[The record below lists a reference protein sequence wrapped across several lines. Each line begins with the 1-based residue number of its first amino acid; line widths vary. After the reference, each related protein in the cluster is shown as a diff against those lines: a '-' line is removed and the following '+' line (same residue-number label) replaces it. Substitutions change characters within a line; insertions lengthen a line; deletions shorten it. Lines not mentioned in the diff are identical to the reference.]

1 MADDEPFPESIE
13 NAWGSDHVNIEKG
26 GDYIIE
32 DEKRLPFI
40 YRKVLGNGLSAV
52 VEKVQHTI
60 TKEVFAKKVI
70 KLPRLKSKGR
80 ESAEE
85 HYQNEVAIIRGL
97 SQHSHIIELFATYMT
112 PRSGVLLLRPAAEEG
127 DLQQYLDRYTDAVDR
142 VTTEPVD
149 LESMAS
155 VLERAFGCL
164 SNGLAYMH
172 SKGIRHKDIK
182 PGNILIHQG
191 IPIYTDF
198 GASKDTKKD
207 GQCTTEG
214 RPESLTRRFCAP
226 EVLEY
231 DKRNFAADVYSLG
244 CVFVEMLVR
253 LSHLTEHDDLEEEG
267 YAGIMESLHAILPSA
282 KISPK
287 VACLLDLIL
296 LMTLR
301 EPSRRPDSETLATNI
316 CCHEG
321 LSCLQCHSVRLDS
334 RPQPQSRSQSGPQ
347 WSPQFQSIGSYST
360 PQQAGSA
367 TVISRLGS
375 VVRATYNAEH
385 LQIVEQQ
392 LDPDFK
398 VRSAGF
404 FTEGRMFSVLFI
416 EPAGANTVNNVT
428 YYNGNLSQVQYGEY
442 ARSQV
447 RRFIVVKQRR
457 EYCFAVPVFTY
468 GNRGTRKPGVVADE
482 HAIAHSHGS
491 SPMLVADEAPLTK
504 SPIPIVMNVSEESLS
519 LASRIY
525 FGIHHPIQFN
535 VKVKDIGR
543 VHPDWLPT
551 FLGYWK
557 MENGKDSQQSPDLT
571 RDPAN
576 HETS

>member
-127 DLQQYLDRYTDAVDR
+127 DLQ
-142 VTTEPVD
+142 
-149 LESMAS
+149 
-155 VLERAFGCL
+155 
-164 SNGLAYMH
+164 H
-172 SKGIRHKDIK
+172 
-182 PGNILIHQG
+182 
-191 IPIYTDF
+191 
-198 GASKDTKKD
+198 
-207 GQCTTEG
+207 
-214 RPESLTRRFCAP
+214 
-226 EVLEY
+226 
-231 DKRNFAADVYSLG
+231 
-244 CVFVEMLVR
+244 
-253 LSHLTEHDDLEEEG
+253 
-267 YAGIMESLHAILPSA
+267 
-282 KISPK
+282 
-287 VACLLDLIL
+287 
-296 LMTLR
+296 
-301 EPSRRPDSETLATNI
+301 
-316 CCHEG
+316 
-321 LSCLQCHSVRLDS
+321 
-334 RPQPQSRSQSGPQ
+334 
-347 WSPQFQSIGSYST
+347 
-360 PQQAGSA
+360 
-367 TVISRLGS
+367 RLGS

>member
-1 MADDEPFPESIE
+1 VLNVEASHNAMADDEPFPESIE

-347 WSPQFQSIGSYST
+347 WSPQFQRYLHTVWNAQYKRYHYTHYVEGWYLFHQEVPQLTIAKGRDGYISSGYLSST
-360 PQQAGSA
+360 MFSNRF
-367 TVISRLGS
+367 SRQLHNTS
-375 VVRATYNAEH
+375 SLLILNTYNSH
-385 LQIVEQQ
+385 NC
-392 LDPDFK
+392 
-398 VRSAGF
+398 R
-404 FTEGRMFSVLFI
+404 
-416 EPAGANTVNNVT
+416 
-428 YYNGNLSQVQYGEY
+428 
-442 ARSQV
+442 
-447 RRFIVVKQRR
+447 
-457 EYCFAVPVFTY
+457 
-468 GNRGTRKPGVVADE
+468 
-482 HAIAHSHGS
+482 AI
-491 SPMLVADEAPLTK
+491 
-504 SPIPIVMNVSEESLS
+504 S
-519 LASRIY
+519 LASILRNTASRLYTLIALVVTLR
-525 FGIHHPIQFN
+525 HN
-535 VKVKDIGR
+535 KLAR
-543 VHPDWLPT
+543 L
-551 FLGYWK
+551 L
-557 MENGKDSQQSPDLT
+557 
-571 RDPAN
+571 
-576 HETS
+576 